1 VYPDLSSGKPGLL
14 GAVIS
19 RAEAQ
24 VMRLACL
31 YAVMDKSNTITTKH
45 LLAAIALWDYCEAS
59 ARYIWGDATGDPV
72 ADRILGGVRHTDG
85 GLSRTEISGLFLR
98 HVSSSRI
105 DLALVS
111 LEALN
116 LIQRI
121 KQETGG
127 RPVERWTAI
136 ANKAN

>member
-1 VYPDLSSGKPGLL
+1 
-14 GAVIS
+14 
-19 RAEAQ
+19 
-24 VMRLACL
+24 MRLACL
-31 YAVMDKSNTITTKH
+31 YAVLDKSTTITVDH
-45 LLAAIALWDYCEAS
+45 LLAALALWDYCEAS
-59 ARYIWGDATGDPV
+59 ARYIWGDAMGDLV
-72 ADRILGGVRHTDG
+72 ADRILGAIRNTDG

-105 DLALVS
+105 DLGLVS
-111 LEALN
+111 LETLN